1 MRQKTKGLHYG
12 IASVVIILV
21 VIAAAVIVY
30 RSSGPGPAIF
40 GVSASISPTSQS
52 GANGATLIYT
62 VTINNTGNVSDNYS
76 LTVSDTAGWF
86 PSVSPNSLTVPA
98 GSNGTSTL
106 TVTVPSLI
114 VTVPSNVVVGT
125 IDNIKVTANGT
136 GVSSS
141 ASCTAQVSG
150 PPTTYRTQ

>member
-1 MRQKTKGLHYG
+1 MKGLYAG

-21 VIAAAVIVY
+21 IIAGAVVVY

-40 GVSASISPTSQS
+40 GVSVSISPTSQS

-76 LTVSDTAGWF
+76 LTVSDTASWLT
-86 PSVSPNSLTVPA
+86 SVSPTSLTVPA

-114 VTVPSNVVVGT
+114 VTAPSSEVVGT

-136 GVSSS
+136 GVNSS

-150 PPTTYRTQ
+150 LPTT